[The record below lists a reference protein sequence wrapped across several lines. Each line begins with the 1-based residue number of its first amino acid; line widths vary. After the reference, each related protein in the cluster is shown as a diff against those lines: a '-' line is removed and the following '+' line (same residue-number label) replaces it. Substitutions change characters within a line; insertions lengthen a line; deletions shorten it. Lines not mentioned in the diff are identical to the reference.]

1 MDQNKL
7 KAISIG
13 VGGLSVILS
22 GLLYVLITDLYL
34 LNGAS
39 WLFIAIFL
47 AFGGGFCTLFSESL
61 KHKPVWFY
69 VLKGLGIACS
79 IAFLIV
85 IFVYASKVDVTA
97 IVKTKSVKTTYVNN
111 MLLVIKIICTA
122 FTGIAI
128 CGQGANIALNVIYK
142 IDD

>member
-1 MDQNKL
+1 MDQNKI
-7 KAISIG
+7 KAITLG
-13 VGGLSVILS
+13 VGGLSIIVS
-22 GLLYVLITDLYL
+22 GLLYVLFTDLYL

-69 VLKGLGIACS
+69 VLKGLGVACS
-79 IAFLIV
+79 ISFLIV
-85 IFVYASKVDVTA
+85 VFVYASKVDVTA

-111 MLLVIKIICTA
+111 MLLVIKILCST
-122 FTGIAI
+122 FTGFAVL
-128 CGQGANIALNVIYK
+128 GQGANIALNVIYK